1 MDEFF
6 GLLSVFSLDSC
17 GCAPNRFENIL
28 KLLFALLGL
37 LIVMGVTEFC
47 RRMRRLRDKHMR
59 RKEQER
65 QRTRLNEAA
74 YSSTDLEESSR
85 SVFARRYLEDS
96 PGRVDSTFLD
106 RISAPSRGSEA
117 SIGSS
122 QASTE
127 SSEASTW
134 SSQASS
140 GASQVSNNADA
151 VKDECQKLRN
161 TLNKGLSR
169 FQQLMEH
176 QLKSAL
182 QDSTEMTEELMKL
195 KKALQEA
202 EKNERA
208 ALETCRMLSEEQNT
222 TCVVCMD
229 ARREVVF
236 RGCNHFATCST
247 CSAQMQ
253 RCCMCNSHIVE
264 KIKVY
269 YS

>member
-85 SVFARRYLEDS
+85 SVFARR
-96 PGRVDSTFLD
+96 
-106 RISAPSRGSEA
+106 SEA

-127 SSEASTW
+127 SSE
-134 SSQASS
+134 ASS